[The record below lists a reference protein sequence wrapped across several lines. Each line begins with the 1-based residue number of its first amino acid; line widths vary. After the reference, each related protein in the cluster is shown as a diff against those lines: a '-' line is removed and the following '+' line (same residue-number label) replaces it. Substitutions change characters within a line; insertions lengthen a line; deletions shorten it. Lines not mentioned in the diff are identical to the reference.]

1 MTAPVRT
8 IPVRRL
14 AAAFAAL
21 GGVVLVSGPPARA
34 QVAPAPA
41 PNAAASET
49 ATPVEL
55 AINVVNGRVVC
66 LPQTMRLPARDLIGL
81 RVINKSTRP
90 IMFAAPDFF
99 RASQGMRTDGVRYN
113 PERGGFLVEAGGT
126 LPVALRTPP
135 AGEYYYACSEL
146 GEVST
151 VLSTGF
157 LVVVPGPGTPG
168 VQAPPRR

>member
-1 MTAPVRT
+1 MIVPVRA

-14 AAAFAAL
+14 AAAFAVL
-21 GGVVLVSGPPARA
+21 GGLALASGPPARA
-34 QVAPAPA
+34 QIAPA
-41 PNAAASET
+41 PNTAASQT

-90 IMFAAPDFF
+90 IMFVAPDFF
-99 RASQGMRTDGVRYN
+99 RASQGMQTDGVRYN
-113 PERGGFLVEAGGT
+113 PERGGFLVEAGST

-157 LVVVPGPGTPG
+157 LVVVPGPDIPG
-168 VQAPPRR
+168 VPVPPRR